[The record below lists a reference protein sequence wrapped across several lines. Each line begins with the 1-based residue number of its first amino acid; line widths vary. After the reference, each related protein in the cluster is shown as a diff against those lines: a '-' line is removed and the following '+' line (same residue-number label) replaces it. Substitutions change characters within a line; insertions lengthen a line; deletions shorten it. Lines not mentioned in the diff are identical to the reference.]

1 MTLTL
6 QILCDGVPCGP
17 PLSESAA
24 RAWLAFVQQVPTSTA
39 VAMMT
44 ALQTVSVPSLWHRCQ
59 TCSCSR
65 GVCPIHGAHRE
76 GLAGF

>member
-24 RAWLAFVQQVPTSTA
+24 RAWLAFVSQVSLE
-39 VAMMT
+39 T
-44 ALQTVSVPSLWHRCQ
+44 ALRMAAARRDVMQ
-59 TCSCSR
+59 
-65 GVCPIHGAHRE
+65 
-76 GLAGF
+76 